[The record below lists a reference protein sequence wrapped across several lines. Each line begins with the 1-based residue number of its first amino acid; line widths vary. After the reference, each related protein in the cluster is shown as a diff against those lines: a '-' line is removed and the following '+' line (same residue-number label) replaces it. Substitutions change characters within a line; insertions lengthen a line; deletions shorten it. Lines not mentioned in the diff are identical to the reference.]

1 MIPLRLNDYHV
12 HSNPAA
18 GSHDPSMMYDPV
30 SGKYYS
36 YCTDT
41 YGPGIGVNDFVG
53 IPVRSSRD
61 LIHFQYETGTALSET
76 AIRQGRQNG
85 RFPET
90 RNFWAPYCEYARGEY
105 RLFYSATKAFGS
117 SESRIWLAVSQSPTG
132 PFENRGVVAD
142 TWGTDD
148 TYPNAIDPHII
159 WEGERCWLVYGSFFG
174 GIYIKEL
181 DPDTALPLDGDPKSL
196 GKCIARKSSP
206 PILDGPEGAAV
217 CFVPE
222 TGYYYLFLSYGWLGD
237 GYDIRVGRSKTV
249 TGPYLDRKGLD
260 LVEHTLGDKLAG
272 SYRFCAA
279 APQVGTDDASWEWG
293 GLRGPGHGVPFF
305 DPVRKAW
312 FFVHHIR
319 DGAMCN
325 STRDPFENRLSFQR
339 HYMMIRPMF
348 FTPDGWPLLTPE
360 PFGGESLT
368 EPTVSNPGGHWE
380 MLFFTDRN
388 NGQVS
393 SRILELPDNSPYL
406 TNGRLHWAWDLENG
420 GQVLTLTGADSQG
433 NAYWGKRL
441 S

>member
-1 MIPLRLNDYHV
+1 MIPLRLNEYNV

-18 GSHDPSMMYDPV
+18 GSHDPSMMFDPL
-30 SGKYYS
+30 SGKYFSYS
-36 YCTDT
+36 TDT
-41 YGPGIGVNDFVG
+41 YGPGIGVNDYVG
-53 IPVRSSRD
+53 IPVRSSSD
-61 LIHFQYETGTALSET
+61 LVHFTYETGTALSE
-76 AIRQGRQNG
+76 AAVKQGRQNG

-174 GIYIKEL
+174 GIHMKEL
-181 DPDTALPLDGDPKSL
+181 DPDTALPLDGDPKNL

-206 PILDGPEGAAV
+206 PILDGPEGASV
-217 CFVPE
+217 IFVPE
-222 TGYYYLFLSYGWLGD
+222 TGYYYLYLSYAWLGD
-237 GYDIRVGRSKTV
+237 TYDIRVGRSKCV
-249 TGPYLDRKGLD
+249 TGPYVDRQGRD
-260 LVEHTLGDKLAG
+260 LVGQTLGDKLAG
-272 SYRFCAA
+272 SYRFRAA
-279 APQVGTDDASWEWG
+279 APNAGSDDPNWEWG

-305 DPVRKAW
+305 DPIRKAY
-312 FFVHHIR
+312 FFVHHVR

-325 STRDPFENRLSFQR
+325 STRDPFENRLSFQK

-348 FTPDGWPLLTPE
+348 FTADGWPLLAPE
-360 PFGGESLT
+360 PFGGEPLEAPEASF
-368 EPTVSNPGGHWE
+368 PGGSWE

-388 NGQVS
+388 NDQIS
-393 SRILELPDNSPYL
+393 STILELTDDSPYF
-406 TNGRLHWAWDLENG
+406 TNGRLHMAWDLENG
-420 GQVLTLTGADSQG
+420 GQTLTLTGADALG
-433 NAYWGKRL
+433 NVYWGKKIR
-441 S
+441 